1 MTSHRKTFTG
11 GALVILIILF
21 VALMLVVNVLFRGAR
36 VDLTE
41 NNLYTL
47 SSGTTQILGELKEPI
62 NLYFYFSDKGTQSLP
77 QLRTYATR
85 VRELLEEMAARS
97 NGNIHLDVIDP
108 LPFSEDEDRATAYGL
123 QAVPVSADGES
134 IFLGLAGTNST
145 NGQSVIPFLQPNK
158 ESFLEYDVA
167 KLIHELATPKKPVVG
182 LISGLPMGA
191 GFDPQTRQMT
201 SPWAVRQ
208 QMSQLLDVR
217 ELNAGGLHTI
227 DPEIS
232 VLMLVHPK
240 ALSDDAQYAI
250 DQFVLR
256 GGHLMVFVDPNAEL
270 DTSGAA
276 PQDPQAAMFA
286 DHSSDLPTLFKAW
299 GIEFD
304 HSSVVLDRT
313 LAVPVSMGQ
322 DGRAVRHPG
331 IIGLAAAD
339 LSHDDVVTAN
349 LDSVNVSS
357 AGAFGLAEG
366 SDKTLVPLMQS
377 SADAMTAPADRLKML
392 PDPSALLTDFKASG
406 TRYVIGG
413 RVSGKFKTAF
423 PQRNEAGHLA
433 ESKADNQILVVADTD
448 ILGDRLW
455 VQVQNFLGQQLMNAF
470 ADNGDFVLNA
480 VDNLTG
486 SSALISIR
494 GRATSQ
500 RPFSTVESLR
510 RGADERFRAKEQELQ
525 NELQETERKL
535 SQLQSAKTS
544 DQQLVLS
551 AEQKSELDNFTRR
564 KGEIRKELRDVR
576 RSLDADIESLGSRL
590 KIINIV
596 LVPLLVTLVAV
607 GFATWR
613 ARRRRQ
619 A

>member
-208 QMSQLLDVR
+208 QMSQLFDVR

-270 DTSGAA
+270 DTSGAD

-357 AGAFGLAEG
+357 AGAFG
-366 SDKTLVPLMQS
+366 
-377 SADAMTAPADRLKML
+377 
-392 PDPSALLTDFKASG
+392 
-406 TRYVIGG
+406 
-413 RVSGKFKTAF
+413 
-423 PQRNEAGHLA
+423 
-433 ESKADNQILVVADTD
+433 QI
-448 ILGDRLW
+448 
-455 VQVQNFLGQQLMNAF
+455 
-470 ADNGDFVLNA
+470 
-480 VDNLTG
+480 
-486 SSALISIR
+486 
-494 GRATSQ
+494 GRAH
-500 RPFSTVESLR
+500 V
-510 RGADERFRAKEQELQ
+510 
-525 NELQETERKL
+525 
-535 SQLQSAKTS
+535 
-544 DQQLVLS
+544 
-551 AEQKSELDNFTRR
+551 
-564 KGEIRKELRDVR
+564 
-576 RSLDADIESLGSRL
+576 
-590 KIINIV
+590 
-596 LVPLLVTLVAV
+596 
-607 GFATWR
+607 
-613 ARRRRQ
+613 
-619 A
+619 